1 MKRVF
6 VKKGLKDL
14 KATIFSRLSREA
26 VHAQAQ
32 RLKASISYFCLHLS
46 WKGFCL
52 LFLIFFL
59 FIVLFQACLRA
70 ELKEYEATPL
80 LEDRQGNFLSEGEKR
95 YAQLGFWDVAEEI
108 PFRIKKCVIIV
119 EDKRFEL
126 HMGLD
131 LWSLGRALVNNL
143 SGNGWQ
149 GASTIAMQVAR
160 MQQGH
165 DRTLLAKLDE
175 MLLAWFMLLKYGHE
189 AVLRQYLKIAP
200 LGNQIYGF
208 AYAARRY
215 FKKPL
220 VDLNWAEAA
229 LLAALPKS
237 PSLQNLFNYWG
248 FQKAK
253 RRAQLILRLLF
264 EEKEL
269 NTEEYQEALNR
280 LSEMAF
286 RFRETRPETSYHFTF
301 RVLEELKKKG
311 QCKYRQPLRTSLDL
325 SLQNSVQELCDEAME
340 NYRRLGAR
348 NIAVIVV
355 SKETGEVLSYLGSQN
370 YYDEFSSGS
379 INYAHTPRSSGSTVK
394 PFLYALG
401 LELGV
406 FSPSSILA
414 DLPFAI
420 LGPKGEYSIGNFDD
434 EYLGPM
440 IYRRALANS
449 RNIPT
454 LRVLEGVG
462 LERAFEFFIKC
473 HLVDNSKGADY
484 YGYGLPLGGLYVT
497 LEDLVRAYGILAN
510 NGFEFSLHWFANE
523 KDTSEPTQILSS
535 YTSCEITDMLADPL
549 ARQPSFPRLS
559 PLEFP
564 FPVAVKTGTSLGYR
578 DAWAIGYSSKYVVGV
593 WIGDPDNAC
602 MNRVSGSLIA
612 TLFHEIMLHLHPQEK
627 RGINSVPFPLPPGS
641 VAVEICSLSGKV
653 KGSDC
658 PDTIV
663 EYFKDGTEPHAVCD
677 VHRRYLIDNLT
688 GELITGTTP
697 AIRVGNKVFTVLP
710 PEYASW
716 GAKHGFGKPP
726 VGSTS
731 KIKQAEIKITHPLDG
746 AIYVL
751 DPEVP
756 TQFQTIAL
764 RAEVTPLVPFIVW
777 YLDGKELARAEYP
790 YEIRLPLELGKHSI
804 QARFPHAFV
813 ASPPVFFQVDPY

>member
-6 VKKGLKDL
+6 VKKGLKSI
-14 KATIFSRLSREA
+14 KATINAREGK
-26 VHAQAQ
+26 HALAQ
-32 RLKASISYFCLHLS
+32 RLVSSFGSLRLRLS
-46 WKGFCL
+46 WEGFCFVFL
-52 LFLIFFL
+52 TLFLFF
-59 FIVLFQACLRA
+59 VLFQACLRA
-70 ELKEYEATPL
+70 ELKEYPATPL

-95 YAQLGFWDVAEEI
+95 YAQLGFWDVAGEI

-126 HMGLD
+126 HMGID
-131 LWSLGRALVNNL
+131 LWSLGRALINNI

-160 MQQGH
+160 MQEGH
-165 DRTLLAKLDE
+165 ERTILAKLDE

-208 AYAARRY
+208 SYAARRY

-248 FQKAK
+248 FQKAQ

-269 NTEEYQEALNR
+269 KSEEYQQALKQ
-280 LSEMAF
+280 LTEMAF
-286 RFRETRPETSYHFTF
+286 QYRETRPETSYHFTF
-301 RVLEELKKKG
+301 RVLEELKKRG
-311 QCKYRQPLRTSLDL
+311 QPQYHQPVRTSLDL
-325 SLQNSVQELCDEAME
+325 SLQNSIQELCDEAME

-348 NIAVIVV
+348 NLAVIVA
-355 SKETGEVLSYLGSQN
+355 SKKSGEVLAYLGSQN
-370 YYDEFSSGS
+370 YYDKFSSGS
-379 INYAHTPRSSGSTVK
+379 INYACTPRSSGSTVK

-406 FSPSSILA
+406 FSPASILA

-454 LRVLEGVG
+454 LRVLEGIG
-462 LERAFEFFIKC
+462 LERTFEFFIKC
-473 HLVDNSKGADY
+473 HLADNSKAADY

-497 LEDLVRAYGILAN
+497 LEDLVEAYGILAN
-510 NGFEFSLHWFANE
+510 DGLDFNLHWFANE
-523 KDTSEPTQILSS
+523 KDNSEPTRILST
-535 YTSCEITDMLADPL
+535 YAAREITDMLADPL

-578 DAWAIGYSSKYVVGV
+578 DAWAVGYSSKYVVGV

-612 TLFHEIMLHLHPQEK
+612 ALFHEIILLLHPQEK
-627 RGINSVPFPLPPGS
+627 RGINWMPFPLPPGS
-641 VAVEICSLSGKV
+641 VAVEICSLSGKA
-653 KGSDC
+653 KGPDCSD
-658 PDTIV
+658 TV
-663 EYFKDGTEPHAVCD
+663 LEYFKEGTEPHAVCD
-677 VHRRYLIDNLT
+677 VHRRYLVDSLT
-688 GELITGTTP
+688 GELISSSTP
-697 AIRVGNKVFTVLP
+697 ASRVENKVFTVLP

-716 GAKHGFGKPP
+716 GGQTWFW
-726 VGSTS
+726 
-731 KIKQAEIKITHPLDG
+731 QATHWAWG
-746 AIYVL
+746 
-751 DPEVP
+751 
-756 TQFQTIAL
+756 
-764 RAEVTPLVPFIVW
+764 
-777 YLDGKELARAEYP
+777 
-790 YEIRLPLELGKHSI
+790 
-804 QARFPHAFV
+804 
-813 ASPPVFFQVDPY
+813 